1 MSLKPLGI
9 LSASADLDERLDS
22 AFSVMVIWQTT
33 LPERKEGKISYPPVA
48 NTLKITRGFARAL
61 WLWGSKCLHVTAP
74 NISFPISW
82 SSWQKGLLATYTL
95 WTKSRRLIEEA
106 KMENGSVDSESK
118 PPQWTKRSG
127 YVLFFSLVFYYP
139 TGKGSWIHPFE
150 TWRMIIKEHFHAES
164 ITKITDVT
172 IHLRK
177 DWYKRW
183 ESSVG
188 SRSLCWTLFEQN
200 PLGML
205 SPF

>member
-1 MSLKPLGI
+1 MPCGF
-9 LSASADLDERLDS
+9 E
-22 AFSVMVIWQTT
+22 
-33 LPERKEGKISYPPVA
+33 EA
-48 NTLKITRGFARAL
+48 NV
-61 WLWGSKCLHVTAP
+61 CHVTAP

-82 SSWQKGLLATYTL
+82 SSWQKGLLATYTV

-106 KMENGSVDSESK
+106 KMENGSVWLWKQTATMNQTE
-118 PPQWTKRSG
+118 WLRF
-127 YVLFFSLVFYYP
+127 VFSLVFYYP

-150 TWRMIIKEHFHAES
+150 TWRVIIKERFHAES
-164 ITKITDVT
+164 ITKIADVT